1 MSAKV
6 PPFVGDFRTTH
17 PEIWEAFNALADRC
31 HNGGPLDEKTRRLVK
46 VALSIGAGLEGG
58 THSAVRNARAAGITD
73 EELAHVCVLA
83 ITTLGFPAAM
93 RALTWVSDRAGS
105 GQRAAGREPKTT

>member
-1 MSAKV
+1 MPAKV
-6 PPFVGDFRTTH
+6 PPFVADFRKTH
-17 PEIWEAFNALADRC
+17 PEVWESFNALADKC
-31 HNGGPLDEKTRRLVK
+31 HNAGPLDEKTRRLVK
-46 VALSIGAGLEGG
+46 VALSIAAGLEGG

-93 RALTWVSDRAGS
+93 RAMTWVADPGS
-105 GQRAAGREPKTT
+105 RRQT